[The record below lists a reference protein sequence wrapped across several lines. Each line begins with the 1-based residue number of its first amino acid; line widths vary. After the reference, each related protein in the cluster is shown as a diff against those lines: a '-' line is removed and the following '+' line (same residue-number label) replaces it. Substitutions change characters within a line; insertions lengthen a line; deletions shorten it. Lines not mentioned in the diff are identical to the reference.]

1 MLKFSKNNKMVDIIH
16 SNYYLLPVIHRF
28 GFRLGFGNKSVETLC
43 KEFQI
48 DTEFFLSIVNTFQS
62 NDYFPDEKLL
72 SFSPL
77 LIIDYLKKTHQYYI
91 AYSLPRIEK
100 LLKEIQL
107 RPGQNNQMKMI
118 EEFYLEYRTK
128 LLNHID
134 DEEQRI
140 FPYIEKLVKR
150 PGEIEDKNFK
160 INFEQEHKEVD
171 FEIYDLKNLII
182 KYLSSD
188 YDELVCNE
196 LLIEIFR
203 FENDILN
210 HARIEDAVL
219 IPMVKQLQKKL

>member
-1 MLKFSKNNKMVDIIH
+1 
-16 SNYYLLPVIHRF
+16 
-28 GFRLGFGNKSVETLC
+28 
-43 KEFQI
+43 
-48 DTEFFLSIVNTFQS
+48 
-62 NDYFPDEKLL
+62 
-72 SFSPL
+72 
-77 LIIDYLKKTHQYYI
+77 
-91 AYSLPRIEK
+91 
-100 LLKEIQL
+100 
-107 RPGQNNQMKMI
+107 MI